1 MPTITG
7 SVEDREQIRELYA
20 RYAIYL
26 DSSKF
31 EEWVNCFTEDGIF
44 ESPPLGKHAGH
55 AALRKFCASLR
66 EKWAGA
72 QVRHMMVNV
81 SFNVHGDH
89 ANGTCK
95 RPSATAE
102 GAAVMRVLHQKLDSE
117 PKILDDPISAR
128 LIDPHSEAYSSRV
141 ELL

>member
-44 ESPPLGKHAGH
+44 ESPSLGKHTGH
-55 AALRKFCASLR
+55 AALRRFCASLR
-66 EKWAGA
+66 EKRAGA
-72 QVRHMMVNV
+72 QVRLNPDETSSLV
-81 SFNVHGDH
+81 DLERRIP
-89 ANGTCK
+89 ANG
-95 RPSATAE
+95 RF
-102 GAAVMRVLHQKLDSE
+102 
-117 PKILDDPISAR
+117 
-128 LIDPHSEAYSSRV
+128 SRK
-141 ELL
+141 

>member
-44 ESPPLGKHAGH
+44 ESPPLGKHANSTR
-55 AALRKFCASLR
+55 AKRSIDSL
-66 EKWAGA
+66 
-72 QVRHMMVNV
+72 
-81 SFNVHGDH
+81 S
-89 ANGTCK
+89 
-95 RPSATAE
+95 
-102 GAAVMRVLHQKLDSE
+102 
-117 PKILDDPISAR
+117 
-128 LIDPHSEAYSSRV
+128 
-141 ELL
+141 